1 MYVPYFAVLQPSQL
15 MYTLGSQVQ
24 ILNHFAGGSADW
36 QVRRT
41 LEVEG
46 TRRRSWA
53 ALEDLTNGKETRKP
67 NDRQRRFV
75 SAFIFVAELQDLTV
89 YVLYWKKISYRY

>member
-1 MYVPYFAVLQPSQL
+1 MYVPYFAVLQPNRL
-15 MYTLGSQVQ
+15 LYTLRSQVQ

-75 SAFIFVAELQDLTV
+75 SAFIFVTV
-89 YVLYWKKISYRY
+89 HLLYWKKIPYRF